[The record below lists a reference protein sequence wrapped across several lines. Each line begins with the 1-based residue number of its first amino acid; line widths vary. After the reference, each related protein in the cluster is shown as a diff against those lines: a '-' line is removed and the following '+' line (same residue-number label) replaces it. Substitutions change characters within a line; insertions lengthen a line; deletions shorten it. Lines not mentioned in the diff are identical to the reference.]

1 MSANNS
7 YTLQKR
13 LLFKKDGLCLQ
24 NSSVGG
30 EIGGGGGEGK
40 IGSESTSFTTVK
52 LFQMIM
58 DQPGLWVYRI
68 RNI

>member
-13 LLFKKDGLCLQ
+13 LLFKIDGLCLQ

-30 EIGGGGGEGK
+30 KIGGGGGGK
-40 IGSESTSFTTVK
+40 ISSESTSFTTVK

-68 RNI
+68 KNI